1 MQRTNIEAIYFSF
14 EKKILNLSQL
24 REKKKASGALSK
36 VTIY

>member
-24 REKKKASGALSK
+24 RKKKASGALSK